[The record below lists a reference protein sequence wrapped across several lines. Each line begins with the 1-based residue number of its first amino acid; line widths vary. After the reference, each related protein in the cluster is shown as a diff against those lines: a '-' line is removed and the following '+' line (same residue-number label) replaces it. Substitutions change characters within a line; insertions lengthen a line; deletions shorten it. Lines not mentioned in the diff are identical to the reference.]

1 MIIQVIQ
8 HDPLLPL
15 GYIEDWANENDY
27 EVKTAKIY
35 EGEPLPVDE
44 TFDLLVVLGGRQTAY
59 DPENYPFVV
68 EEEEWLR
75 KLVDEKQSILAI
87 CLGAQIL
94 SQALGGEV
102 RRMAHMEIGWHTIYE
117 VEEARQHPLLKGLP
131 AEIRLFQHHQDFFSI
146 PERAEKVYYN
156 QNCNNQ
162 GFVVNDNILAVQ
174 FHPEITPVG
183 IEEFLAKDQIYEPEE
198 EVLVQTEK
206 QIINDEKFEDGR
218 KYLYSLMENY
228 KAVIKQPVPEAHEV

>member
-15 GYIEDWANENDY
+15 GYIKDWAEENDY
-27 EVKTAKIY
+27 EVNTAKIY
-35 EGEPLPVDE
+35 EGDPLPVDE
-44 TFDLLVVLGGRQTAY
+44 QFDLLVVLGGRQTAFET
-59 DPENYPFVV
+59 DNYPFVV
-68 EEEEWLR
+68 EEAEWLR
-75 KLVDEKQSILAI
+75 KLVDENQSILAI
-87 CLGAQIL
+87 CLGSQIL
-94 SQALGGEV
+94 SMALGGEV

-117 VEEARQHPLLKGLP
+117 VEEARRHPLLTGLP

-162 GFVVNDNILAVQ
+162 GYVVNDNILALQ
-174 FHPEITPVG
+174 FHPEITPIG
-183 IEEFLAKDQIYEPEE
+183 IEEFLAKDSIYEPEE

-206 QIINDEKFEDGR
+206 QIINDGKFNASR
-218 KYLYSLMENY
+218 TYLYNLMENY
-228 KAVIKQPVPEAHEV
+228 KAVIMQSKPEPHEV

>member
-15 GYIEDWANENDY
+15 GYIKDWANENNY
-27 EVKTAKIY
+27 QINTAKIY
-35 EGEPLPVDE
+35 EGDPLPVDE
-44 TFDLLVVLGGRQTAY
+44 TFDLLVILGGRQTAY
-59 DPENYPFVV
+59 DTENYPFVV
-68 EEEEWLR
+68 EETEWLK
-75 KLVDEKQSILAI
+75 KLVDENQSMLAI

-94 SQALGGEV
+94 STALGGEV
-102 RRMAHMEIGWHTIYE
+102 QRMAHMEIGWHYLYE
-117 VEEARQHPLLKGLP
+117 VEGATQHPLLQGLP
-131 AEIRLFQHHQDFFSI
+131 SEIRLFQHHQDFFSI

-162 GFVVNDNILAVQ
+162 GFVVNDNILALQ

-183 IEEFLAKDQIYEPEE
+183 IEEFLAKDQIYEPDE

-206 QIINDEKFEDGR
+206 QIINDEKFEAGR
-218 KYLYSLMENY
+218 RYLYNLMDNY
-228 KAVIKQPVPEAHEV
+228 KAVINQPRPHKV